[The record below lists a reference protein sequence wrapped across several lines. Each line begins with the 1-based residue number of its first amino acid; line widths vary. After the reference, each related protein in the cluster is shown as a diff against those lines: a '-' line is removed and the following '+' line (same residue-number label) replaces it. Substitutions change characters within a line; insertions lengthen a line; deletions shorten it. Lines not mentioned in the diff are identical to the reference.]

1 VSLLAHEP
9 GTPGGLAGD
18 LRLGVPTAAGA
29 ATKTLAFDAIGTSWR
44 IDADAPLDDVAPA
57 VHALIDAYD
66 RTWSRF
72 RDDSVVAEIARR
84 PGRYDLGPEA
94 GPLLGLLRAL
104 HDATDGAVTPLVGA
118 AMEHHGYDPALS
130 LRPAPGPVAVPGW
143 DATLR
148 PEDGA
153 LRVLHPVVIDV
164 GAAGKGQL
172 VDLVSALLTARGI
185 ARHVVDA
192 GGDLRSTGPEPLRVA
207 LEHPGDPTRA
217 IGVVELGAGA
227 ICASAVNRRAWA
239 GDRHHV
245 LDGRTGQPTR
255 EVVATWALAPTAM
268 EADGLATALFFAS
281 PGALRRRFAFTG
293 VRLLADGRAERTHDL
308 AGELFT

>member
-1 VSLLAHEP
+1 MPTLDH
-9 GTPGGLAGD
+9 D
-18 LRLGVPTAAGA
+18 LRLGGTAADGA
-29 ATKTLAFDAIGTSWR
+29 RTLAFEAIGTSWR
-44 IDADAPLDDVAPA
+44 IDADVPLTAVAPA

-72 RDDSVVAEIARR
+72 RTDSVVSQIARR
-84 PGRYDLGPEA
+84 PGSYALGPEA

-118 AMEHHGYDPALS
+118 AMEHHGYDAALS
-130 LRPAPGPVAVPGW
+130 LQPTPGPAAVPDW
-143 DATLR
+143 DATMR

-153 LRVLHPVVIDV
+153 LRVLHPVLLDV

-172 VDLVSALLTARGI
+172 VDLVADLLTAHGI

-192 GGDLRSTGPEPLRVA
+192 GGDLRATGHGPLRVA
-207 LEHPGDPTRA
+207 LEHPGDPSQA
-217 IGVVELGAGA
+217 VGVVELDGGA
-227 ICASAVNRRAWA
+227 ICASAVNRRAW
-239 GDRHHV
+239 GEDRHHV
-245 LDGRTGQPTR
+245 LDGRTGEPTR
-255 EVVATWALAPTAM
+255 DVVATWALAPTAM

-293 VRLLADGRAERTHDL
+293 VRMFADGRAERTPDL
-308 AGELFT
+308 PGELFT